1 MSKIIGIDLGT
12 TNSCVAVM
20 EGGKPTVV
28 ANTEGAR
35 TTPSIVAFTKTG
47 ERLVGEPAKR
57 QAVTNSEKTI
67 SSIKRHM
74 GTDYKVDIDGKKYSP
89 QEISAMILTK
99 LKQDAEAYLG
109 VLLWTLLPFA
119 CTSMISVACRVMGR
133 PAIPMISGV
142 ISCLVNIVLDLLFVA
157 VLGMGVSGAAIATI
171 ASQFFSAI
179 LTLIALLTASLGGA
193 AFAWFALSSRNVA
206 AQALLALLGI
216 LVVLTALFGLYLL
229 IVLLLLNSRVMLQRE
244 RPRLANMLT
253 LLLAL
258 PACRADTGVGRTLR
272 VGVALYQQ
280 EDTFIETVTREL
292 QRAALET
299 GDGQGIK
306 INLYIADGKE
316 SQATQ
321 NEQVDRFLERGYDVI
336 CVNVVDRTAAAVI
349 IDKAQAADVPV
360 IFFNRELVEQDL
372 ERWDKLYYVG
382 AKAFESGIM
391 QGEMAADIFKNDPA
405 ADKNGDGVFQ
415 YIVLE
420 GEADH
425 QDAIV
430 RTEYAVST
438 ITDQGVPVEKLG
450 YAIANW
456 NRAQA
461 NTKMSQLLTEYGNQ
475 IELVLSN
482 NDDMALGAVDAMKA
496 AGIDQ
501 TEWPVIL
508 GIDGTDVGLAALKNG
523 EIRGTVYN
531 DKEGQA
537 EKMFDLAFCLARGLS
552 LDDLGLE
559 DGKYIRQP
567 YTKLEEVPEEQE

>member
-1 MSKIIGIDLGT
+1 MFAKKMTIAGLACLLAVEASGCGNTGGGQVTSIRIGVSVYDQYDT
-12 TNSCVAVM
+12 FV
-20 EGGKPTVV
+20 
-28 ANTEGAR
+28 
-35 TTPSIVAFTKTG
+35 
-47 ERLVGEPAKR
+47 
-57 QAVTNSEKTI
+57 SEMI
-67 SSIKRHM
+67 NHFNEYASE
-74 GTDYKVDIDGKKYSP
+74 V
-89 QEISAMILTK
+89 SA
-99 LKQDAEAYLG
+99 
-109 VLLWTLLPFA
+109 
-119 CTSMISVACRVMGR
+119 SMDSNV
-133 PAIPMISGV
+133 S
-142 ISCLVNIVLDLLFVA
+142 VNIDVYN
-157 VLGMGVSGAAIATI
+157 AA
-171 ASQFFSAI
+171 ASQ
-179 LTLIALLTASLGGA
+179 T
-193 AFAWFALSSRNVA
+193 
-206 AQALLALLGI
+206 
-216 LVVLTALFGLYLL
+216 
-229 IVLLLLNSRVMLQRE
+229 
-244 RPRLANMLT
+244 
-253 LLLAL
+253 
-258 PACRADTGVGRTLR
+258 
-272 VGVALYQQ
+272 
-280 EDTFIETVTREL
+280 
-292 QRAALET
+292 
-299 GDGQGIK
+299 
-306 INLYIADGKE
+306 
-316 SQATQ
+316 TQ
-321 NEQVDRFLERGYDVI
+321 NNQVKTMLEDGCDII
-336 CVNVVDRTAAAVI
+336 CVNLVDRTEPVTI
-349 IDKAQAADVPV
+349 IDMAEKQDVPV

-405 ADKNGDGVFQ
+405 ADKNRDGVFQ

-461 NTKMSQLLTEYGNQ
+461 NTKMSQLLTEYGDQ

-501 TEWPVIL
+501 AEWPVIL
-508 GIDGTDVGLAALKNG
+508 GIDGTDVGLAALKNS

-537 EKMFDLAFCLARGLS
+537 EKMFDLAFCLARGLP

>member
-1 MSKIIGIDLGT
+1 MFAKKMTIAGLACLLAVEASGCGNTGGGQVTSIRIGVSVYDQYDT
-12 TNSCVAVM
+12 FV
-20 EGGKPTVV
+20 
-28 ANTEGAR
+28 
-35 TTPSIVAFTKTG
+35 
-47 ERLVGEPAKR
+47 
-57 QAVTNSEKTI
+57 SEMI
-67 SSIKRHM
+67 NHFNEYASE
-74 GTDYKVDIDGKKYSP
+74 V
-89 QEISAMILTK
+89 SA
-99 LKQDAEAYLG
+99 
-109 VLLWTLLPFA
+109 
-119 CTSMISVACRVMGR
+119 SMDSNV
-133 PAIPMISGV
+133 S
-142 ISCLVNIVLDLLFVA
+142 VNIDVYN
-157 VLGMGVSGAAIATI
+157 AA
-171 ASQFFSAI
+171 ASQ
-179 LTLIALLTASLGGA
+179 T
-193 AFAWFALSSRNVA
+193 
-206 AQALLALLGI
+206 
-216 LVVLTALFGLYLL
+216 
-229 IVLLLLNSRVMLQRE
+229 
-244 RPRLANMLT
+244 
-253 LLLAL
+253 
-258 PACRADTGVGRTLR
+258 
-272 VGVALYQQ
+272 
-280 EDTFIETVTREL
+280 
-292 QRAALET
+292 
-299 GDGQGIK
+299 
-306 INLYIADGKE
+306 
-316 SQATQ
+316 TQ
-321 NEQVDRFLERGYDVI
+321 NNQVKTMLEDGCDII
-336 CVNVVDRTAAAVI
+336 CVNLVDRTEPVTI
-349 IDKAQAADVPV
+349 IDMAEKKDVPV

-415 YIVLE
+415 YIMLE

-461 NTKMSQLLTEYGNQ
+461 NTKMSQLLTEYGDQ
-475 IELVLSN
+475 IELVLAN

-501 TEWPVIL
+501 AEWPVIL

-537 EKMFDLAFCLARGLS
+537 EKMFDLAFCLARGLP

-567 YTKLEEVPEEQE
+567 YTKLEEVPEEQEEKNGSGYKKNDKDRHLCGGGGGYLLYLAYQLFGRLSESTGLSYTVSLAAMVLFAAGGAGIMIFGIRQLILLAKNGVSEFDKQPGPSEQDLSENVSSENEDNPEK

>member
-1 MSKIIGIDLGT
+1 MFAKKMTIAGLACLLAVEASGCGNTGGGQVTSIRIGVSVYDQYDT
-12 TNSCVAVM
+12 FV
-20 EGGKPTVV
+20 
-28 ANTEGAR
+28 
-35 TTPSIVAFTKTG
+35 
-47 ERLVGEPAKR
+47 
-57 QAVTNSEKTI
+57 SEMI
-67 SSIKRHM
+67 NHFNEYASE
-74 GTDYKVDIDGKKYSP
+74 V
-89 QEISAMILTK
+89 SA
-99 LKQDAEAYLG
+99 
-109 VLLWTLLPFA
+109 
-119 CTSMISVACRVMGR
+119 SMDSNV
-133 PAIPMISGV
+133 S
-142 ISCLVNIVLDLLFVA
+142 VNIDVYN
-157 VLGMGVSGAAIATI
+157 AA
-171 ASQFFSAI
+171 ASQ
-179 LTLIALLTASLGGA
+179 T
-193 AFAWFALSSRNVA
+193 
-206 AQALLALLGI
+206 
-216 LVVLTALFGLYLL
+216 
-229 IVLLLLNSRVMLQRE
+229 
-244 RPRLANMLT
+244 
-253 LLLAL
+253 
-258 PACRADTGVGRTLR
+258 
-272 VGVALYQQ
+272 
-280 EDTFIETVTREL
+280 
-292 QRAALET
+292 
-299 GDGQGIK
+299 
-306 INLYIADGKE
+306 
-316 SQATQ
+316 TQ
-321 NEQVDRFLERGYDVI
+321 NNQVKTMLEDGCDII
-336 CVNVVDRTAAAVI
+336 CVNLVDRTEPVTI
-349 IDKAQAADVPV
+349 IDMAEKKDVPV

-405 ADKNGDGVFQ
+405 ADKNRDGVFQ

-461 NTKMSQLLTEYGNQ
+461 NTKMSQLLTEYGDQ

-501 TEWPVIL
+501 AEWPVIL

-523 EIRGTVYN
+523 EIRATVYN

-537 EKMFDLAFCLARGLS
+537 EKMFDLAFCLARGLP

-567 YTKLEEVPEEQE
+567 YTKLEEVAEEQE

>member
-1 MSKIIGIDLGT
+1 MTIAGLACLLAVEASGCGNTGGGQVTSIRIGVSVYDQYDT
-12 TNSCVAVM
+12 FV
-20 EGGKPTVV
+20 
-28 ANTEGAR
+28 
-35 TTPSIVAFTKTG
+35 
-47 ERLVGEPAKR
+47 
-57 QAVTNSEKTI
+57 SEMI
-67 SSIKRHM
+67 NHFNEYASE
-74 GTDYKVDIDGKKYSP
+74 V
-89 QEISAMILTK
+89 SA
-99 LKQDAEAYLG
+99 
-109 VLLWTLLPFA
+109 
-119 CTSMISVACRVMGR
+119 SMDSNV
-133 PAIPMISGV
+133 S
-142 ISCLVNIVLDLLFVA
+142 VNIDVYN
-157 VLGMGVSGAAIATI
+157 AA
-171 ASQFFSAI
+171 ASQ
-179 LTLIALLTASLGGA
+179 T
-193 AFAWFALSSRNVA
+193 
-206 AQALLALLGI
+206 
-216 LVVLTALFGLYLL
+216 
-229 IVLLLLNSRVMLQRE
+229 
-244 RPRLANMLT
+244 
-253 LLLAL
+253 
-258 PACRADTGVGRTLR
+258 
-272 VGVALYQQ
+272 
-280 EDTFIETVTREL
+280 
-292 QRAALET
+292 
-299 GDGQGIK
+299 
-306 INLYIADGKE
+306 
-316 SQATQ
+316 TQ
-321 NEQVDRFLERGYDVI
+321 NNQVKTMLEDGCDII
-336 CVNVVDRTAAAVI
+336 CVNLVDRTEPVTI
-349 IDKAQAADVPV
+349 IDMAEKKDVPV

-405 ADKNGDGVFQ
+405 VDKNGDGVFQ

-461 NTKMSQLLTEYGNQ
+461 NTKMSQLLTEYGDQ

-501 TEWPVIL
+501 AEWPVIL

>member
-1 MSKIIGIDLGT
+1 MFAKKMTIAGLACLLAVEASGCGNTGGGQVTSIRIGVSVYDQYDT
-12 TNSCVAVM
+12 FV
-20 EGGKPTVV
+20 
-28 ANTEGAR
+28 
-35 TTPSIVAFTKTG
+35 
-47 ERLVGEPAKR
+47 
-57 QAVTNSEKTI
+57 SEMI
-67 SSIKRHM
+67 NHFNEYASE
-74 GTDYKVDIDGKKYSP
+74 V
-89 QEISAMILTK
+89 SA
-99 LKQDAEAYLG
+99 
-109 VLLWTLLPFA
+109 
-119 CTSMISVACRVMGR
+119 SMDSNV
-133 PAIPMISGV
+133 S
-142 ISCLVNIVLDLLFVA
+142 VNIDVYN
-157 VLGMGVSGAAIATI
+157 AA
-171 ASQFFSAI
+171 ASQ
-179 LTLIALLTASLGGA
+179 T
-193 AFAWFALSSRNVA
+193 
-206 AQALLALLGI
+206 
-216 LVVLTALFGLYLL
+216 
-229 IVLLLLNSRVMLQRE
+229 
-244 RPRLANMLT
+244 
-253 LLLAL
+253 
-258 PACRADTGVGRTLR
+258 
-272 VGVALYQQ
+272 
-280 EDTFIETVTREL
+280 
-292 QRAALET
+292 
-299 GDGQGIK
+299 
-306 INLYIADGKE
+306 
-316 SQATQ
+316 TQ
-321 NEQVDRFLERGYDVI
+321 NNQVKTMLEDGCDII
-336 CVNVVDRTAAAVI
+336 CVNLVDRTEPVTI
-349 IDKAQAADVPV
+349 IDMAEKQDVPV

-405 ADKNGDGVFQ
+405 ADKNRDGVFQ

-461 NTKMSQLLTEYGNQ
+461 NTKMSQLLTEYGDQ
-475 IELVLSN
+475 IELVLAN

-501 TEWPVIL
+501 AEWPVIL

-537 EKMFDLAFCLARGLS
+537 EKMFDLAFCLARGLP

>member
-1 MSKIIGIDLGT
+1 MFAKKMTIAGLACLLAVEASGCGNTGGGQVTSIRIGVSVYDQYDT
-12 TNSCVAVM
+12 FV
-20 EGGKPTVV
+20 
-28 ANTEGAR
+28 
-35 TTPSIVAFTKTG
+35 
-47 ERLVGEPAKR
+47 
-57 QAVTNSEKTI
+57 SEMI
-67 SSIKRHM
+67 NHFNEYASE
-74 GTDYKVDIDGKKYSP
+74 V
-89 QEISAMILTK
+89 SA
-99 LKQDAEAYLG
+99 
-109 VLLWTLLPFA
+109 
-119 CTSMISVACRVMGR
+119 SMDSNV
-133 PAIPMISGV
+133 S
-142 ISCLVNIVLDLLFVA
+142 VNIDVYN
-157 VLGMGVSGAAIATI
+157 AA
-171 ASQFFSAI
+171 ASQ
-179 LTLIALLTASLGGA
+179 TTQ
-193 AFAWFALSSRNVA
+193 NNQVK
-206 AQALLALLGI
+206 
-216 LVVLTALFGLYLL
+216 T
-229 IVLLLLNSRVMLQRE
+229 ML
-244 RPRLANMLT
+244 
-253 LLLAL
+253 
-258 PACRADTGVGRTLR
+258 
-272 VGVALYQQ
+272 
-280 EDTFIETVTREL
+280 
-292 QRAALET
+292 
-299 GDGQGIK
+299 GDGCDI
-306 INLYIADGKE
+306 
-316 SQATQ
+316 
-321 NEQVDRFLERGYDVI
+321 I
-336 CVNVVDRTAAAVI
+336 CVNLVDRTEPVTI
-349 IDKAQAADVPV
+349 IDMAEKQDVPV

-391 QGEMAADIFKNDPA
+391 QGEMAADIFKNDPE

-461 NTKMSQLLTEYGNQ
+461 NTKMSQLLTEYGDQ

-501 TEWPVIL
+501 AEWPVIL

-537 EKMFDLAFCLARGLS
+537 EKMFDLAFCLARGLP

>member
-1 MSKIIGIDLGT
+1 MFAKKMTIAGLACLLAVEASGCGNTGGGQVTSIRIGVSVYDQYDT
-12 TNSCVAVM
+12 FV
-20 EGGKPTVV
+20 
-28 ANTEGAR
+28 
-35 TTPSIVAFTKTG
+35 
-47 ERLVGEPAKR
+47 
-57 QAVTNSEKTI
+57 SEMI
-67 SSIKRHM
+67 NHFNEYASE
-74 GTDYKVDIDGKKYSP
+74 V
-89 QEISAMILTK
+89 SA
-99 LKQDAEAYLG
+99 
-109 VLLWTLLPFA
+109 
-119 CTSMISVACRVMGR
+119 SMDSNV
-133 PAIPMISGV
+133 S
-142 ISCLVNIVLDLLFVA
+142 VNIDVYN
-157 VLGMGVSGAAIATI
+157 AA
-171 ASQFFSAI
+171 ASQ
-179 LTLIALLTASLGGA
+179 T
-193 AFAWFALSSRNVA
+193 
-206 AQALLALLGI
+206 
-216 LVVLTALFGLYLL
+216 
-229 IVLLLLNSRVMLQRE
+229 
-244 RPRLANMLT
+244 
-253 LLLAL
+253 
-258 PACRADTGVGRTLR
+258 
-272 VGVALYQQ
+272 
-280 EDTFIETVTREL
+280 
-292 QRAALET
+292 
-299 GDGQGIK
+299 
-306 INLYIADGKE
+306 
-316 SQATQ
+316 TQ
-321 NEQVDRFLERGYDVI
+321 NNQVKTMLEDGCDII
-336 CVNVVDRTAAAVI
+336 CVNLVDRTEPVTI
-349 IDKAQAADVPV
+349 IDMAEKQDVPV

-405 ADKNGDGVFQ
+405 ADKNRDGVFQ

>member
-1 MSKIIGIDLGT
+1 MFAKKMTIAGLACLLAVEASGCGNTGGGQVTSIRIGVSVYDQYDT
-12 TNSCVAVM
+12 FV
-20 EGGKPTVV
+20 
-28 ANTEGAR
+28 
-35 TTPSIVAFTKTG
+35 
-47 ERLVGEPAKR
+47 
-57 QAVTNSEKTI
+57 SEMI
-67 SSIKRHM
+67 NHFNEYASE
-74 GTDYKVDIDGKKYSP
+74 V
-89 QEISAMILTK
+89 SA
-99 LKQDAEAYLG
+99 
-109 VLLWTLLPFA
+109 
-119 CTSMISVACRVMGR
+119 SMDSNV
-133 PAIPMISGV
+133 S
-142 ISCLVNIVLDLLFVA
+142 VNIDVYN
-157 VLGMGVSGAAIATI
+157 AA
-171 ASQFFSAI
+171 ASQ
-179 LTLIALLTASLGGA
+179 T
-193 AFAWFALSSRNVA
+193 
-206 AQALLALLGI
+206 
-216 LVVLTALFGLYLL
+216 
-229 IVLLLLNSRVMLQRE
+229 
-244 RPRLANMLT
+244 
-253 LLLAL
+253 
-258 PACRADTGVGRTLR
+258 
-272 VGVALYQQ
+272 
-280 EDTFIETVTREL
+280 
-292 QRAALET
+292 
-299 GDGQGIK
+299 
-306 INLYIADGKE
+306 
-316 SQATQ
+316 TQ
-321 NEQVDRFLERGYDVI
+321 NNQVKTMLEDGCDII
-336 CVNVVDRTAAAVI
+336 CVNLVDRTEPVTI
-349 IDKAQAADVPV
+349 IDMAEKQDVPV

-382 AKAFESGIM
+382 TKAFESGIM

-461 NTKMSQLLTEYGNQ
+461 NTKMGQLLTEYGDQ

-501 TEWPVIL
+501 AEWPVIL

-537 EKMFDLAFCLARGLS
+537 EKMFDLAFCLARGLP

>member
-1 MSKIIGIDLGT
+1 MFAKKMTIAGLA
-12 TNSCVAVM
+12 CLLAV
-20 EGGKPTVV
+20 EASGCGNTGG
-28 ANTEGAR
+28 G
-35 TTPSIVAFTKTG
+35 
-47 ERLVGEPAKR
+47 
-57 QAVTNSEKTI
+57 QVTNIRIGVSVYDQYDTFVSEMI
-67 SSIKRHM
+67 NHFNEYASE
-74 GTDYKVDIDGKKYSP
+74 V
-89 QEISAMILTK
+89 SA
-99 LKQDAEAYLG
+99 
-109 VLLWTLLPFA
+109 
-119 CTSMISVACRVMGR
+119 SMDSNV
-133 PAIPMISGV
+133 S
-142 ISCLVNIVLDLLFVA
+142 VNIDVYN
-157 VLGMGVSGAAIATI
+157 AA
-171 ASQFFSAI
+171 ASQ
-179 LTLIALLTASLGGA
+179 T
-193 AFAWFALSSRNVA
+193 
-206 AQALLALLGI
+206 
-216 LVVLTALFGLYLL
+216 
-229 IVLLLLNSRVMLQRE
+229 
-244 RPRLANMLT
+244 
-253 LLLAL
+253 
-258 PACRADTGVGRTLR
+258 
-272 VGVALYQQ
+272 
-280 EDTFIETVTREL
+280 
-292 QRAALET
+292 
-299 GDGQGIK
+299 
-306 INLYIADGKE
+306 
-316 SQATQ
+316 TQ
-321 NEQVDRFLERGYDVI
+321 NNQVKTMLEDGCDII
-336 CVNVVDRTAAAVI
+336 CVNLVDRTEPVTI
-349 IDKAQAADVPV
+349 IDMAEKKDVPV

-405 ADKNGDGVFQ
+405 TDKNGDGVFQ

-461 NTKMSQLLTEYGNQ
+461 NTKMSQLLTEYGDQ

-501 TEWPVIL
+501 AEWPVIL

-537 EKMFDLAFCLARGLS
+537 EKMFDLAFCLARGLP